1 MADALLVLVVG
12 LGRAPGLPAY
22 ASVLRL
28 IVAVLRARLLPADSW
43 AEIWFPLKAFQDLD
57 MLGQAYP
64 AQHTAVGQCGSTTGV
79 NDQEPEAWSKRCGM
93 SCLWS

>member
-28 IVAVLRARLLPADSW
+28 IVAVLRARPLPADSW
-43 AEIWFPLKAFQDLD
+43 AEFWFPLKASANLETPVAQDFGGQLGDSQVHLRSHQRFQGL
-57 MLGQAYP
+57 
-64 AQHTAVGQCGSTTGV
+64 ST
-79 NDQEPEAWSKRCGM
+79 
-93 SCLWS
+93 